1 MFVLTGGVPGQN
13 GSERASCS
21 GMPVTGDIN
30 ELPLPDL
37 LDMMRHRSG
46 KLSLLQ
52 TQQISEMHLHFTPG
66 YLCGFM
72 VDKHIIKSES
82 QVVDKLVTVTANPV
96 GRFVFT
102 PAHASSLM
110 GSVRLQVDRLALII
124 VSQVDEISVN
134 KQSLS
139 PPHRIFRLQQT
150 EGSVEFE
157 EAGLADFFQNAV
169 NLLKCGISAEKLA
182 SIERI
187 STEQVQLYFYK
198 LSILGLVAPARR
210 DDLWAQLDAV
220 LETKSTPLRL
230 NEGQRSAQTTR
241 SSVHWKPNQSQN
253 GTEAVNE
260 QRQVAHLVPSTEAT
274 QGTKPQK

>member
-1 MFVLTGGVPGQN
+1 
-13 GSERASCS
+13 
-21 GMPVTGDIN
+21 MPVTGDIC
-30 ELPLPDL
+30 ELPLPEL
-37 LDMMRHRSG
+37 LNMMRHRSG
-46 KLSLLQ
+46 KLTLLQ

-72 VDKHIIKSES
+72 VDKHIVKSES
-82 QVVDKLVTVTANPV
+82 QVVDKLVSVTANPV
-96 GRFVFT
+96 GHFVFT

-134 KQSLS
+134 KQALS
-139 PPHRIFRLQQT
+139 PPHRIFRLQPT
-150 EGSVEFE
+150 ETEVAFE
-157 EAGLADFFQNAV
+157 EAGLAEFYQSTV
-169 NLLKCGISAEKLA
+169 NLMKCGISAEKLA

-210 DDLWAQLDAV
+210 DNLWAQLDAV

-230 NEGQRSAQTTR
+230 SDEGREASR
-241 SSVHWKPNQSQN
+241 RPRGPGSSSHWKPNESQD
-253 GTEAVNE
+253 GDEAINA
-260 QRQVAHLVPSTEAT
+260 QRAVAHLLPRAEDEKSAPP
-274 QGTKPQK
+274 KP

>member
-1 MFVLTGGVPGQN
+1 
-13 GSERASCS
+13 
-21 GMPVTGDIN
+21 MPVTGDIA

-46 KLSLLQ
+46 KLQLLQ
-52 TQQISEMHLHFTPG
+52 TQQVSEMQLHFTPG

-72 VDKHIIKSES
+72 MDKQIIRSES

-96 GRFVFT
+96 GRFVYT

-134 KQSLS
+134 RRQLS
-139 PPHRIFRLQQT
+139 PPHRIFRLQKS
-150 EGSVEFE
+150 ESSVDFE
-157 EAGLADFFQNAV
+157 EPQLAEFFHSSL

-187 STEQVQLYFYK
+187 STEQVQLYLYK
-198 LSILGLVAPARR
+198 LSILGLVGPARR

-220 LETKSTPLRL
+220 LQSKSTPLRL
-230 NEGQRSAQTTR
+230 SDDMPR
-241 SSVHWKPNQSQN
+241 SSGGARRTLRLAPAWKPNRSA
-253 GTEAVNE
+253 GGDDASNE
-260 QRQVAHLVPSTEAT
+260 QRQVSRLLERAAEEIEKKRRAT
-274 QGTKPQK
+274 GN

>member
-1 MFVLTGGVPGQN
+1 
-13 GSERASCS
+13 
-21 GMPVTGDIN
+21 MPVTGDIA

-37 LDMMRHRSG
+37 LEMMRHRSG
-46 KLSLLQ
+46 KLQLLQ
-52 TQQISEMHLHFTPG
+52 TQHISEMQLHFTPG

-72 VDKHIIKSES
+72 VDKHIIRSEG

-110 GSVRLQVDRLALII
+110 GSVRLGVDRLALTI

-134 KQSLS
+134 RQQLS
-139 PPHRIFRLQQT
+139 PPHRIFRLQRS
-150 EGSVEFE
+150 ENAVDFE
-157 EAGLADFFQNAV
+157 EPGLAEFFHSSI

-187 STEQVQLYFYK
+187 GTAQVQLYLYK
-198 LSILGLVAPARR
+198 LSILGLVGPARR

-220 LETKSTPLRL
+220 LQSKSTPLRL
-230 NEGQRSAQTTR
+230 TDEQRRAAGEAGRASRPSEPSAWQPNRSAAGGDATNDQR
-241 SSVHWKPNQSQN
+241 RISHLLELAAEEAAKKQRV
-253 GTEAVNE
+253 TE
-260 QRQVAHLVPSTEAT
+260 R
-274 QGTKPQK
+274 

>member
-1 MFVLTGGVPGQN
+1 
-13 GSERASCS
+13 
-21 GMPVTGDIN
+21 MPVTGDIA
-30 ELPLPDL
+30 ELPLPEL
-37 LDMMRHRSG
+37 LNMMRHRSG

-52 TQQISEMHLHFTPG
+52 TQQISEMQLHFTPG

-72 VDKHIIKSES
+72 VDKHIIKSEA
-82 QVVDKLVTVTANPV
+82 QVVDKLVGVTANPV
-96 GRFVFT
+96 GSFVFT

-110 GSVRLQVDRLALII
+110 GSVRIQVDRLALII

-139 PPHRIFRLQQT
+139 PPHRIFRLQ
-150 EGSVEFE
+150 EYDSAFEFE
-157 EAGLADFFQNAV
+157 EAGLAEFFQNSV

-198 LSILGLVAPARR
+198 LNILGLVAPARR

-230 NEGQRSAQTTR
+230 SEENRASQDTR
-241 SSVHWKPNQSQN
+241 LPARPSRHWRPNQSQS
-253 GTEAVNE
+253 GDDAKNE
-260 QRQVAHLVPSTEAT
+260 QRSVAHLVRRS
-274 QGTKPQK
+274 GIKRSTKPER